1 MVSDYKYIA
10 VNSVKEGNLIEIEGL
25 ACKVASIEKSKPG
38 KHGAAKVRF
47 VAVDVFTDKKCNLL
61 CSGGDEVKSP
71 VIHRGNAQ
79 VVASIGNKYQLMD
92 LSTYETFES
101 PGPLEAETKSKI
113 TNGCEVE
120 YIRDEDK
127 VRILRVK

>member
-10 VNSVKEGNLIEIEGL
+10 VNSVKEGNLVDIEGL
-25 ACKVASIEKSKPG
+25 PCKVVSIDKSKPG

-47 VAVDVFTDKKCNLL
+47 VAVDIFTDKKCNLL
-61 CSGGDEVKSP
+61 CSGGEEVKSP

-79 VVASIGNKYQLMD
+79 VVASIGDKYQLMD

-101 PGPLEAETKSKI
+101 PAPLEAETRNKI

-120 YIRDEDK
+120 YIKDEDK
-127 VRILRVK
+127 VRILRIK